1 MRYLKMVIIKKKR
14 LAITNFLI
22 MKKTIKQ
29 VEDFFTLYKT
39 FAWEKDSE
47 SMISLY
53 DEQVL
58 IFDMWG
64 EGHCSGLVAWSVI
77 IKDWL
82 GSLEEERVNVTFE
95 MIQIHQG
102 DKVSFAT
109 EIVGYQAI
117 SVDNKVIRSM
127 KNRITVGFTKTE
139 TGWKVVHQHTSA
151 PIDSDL
157 KAILDL

>member
-1 MRYLKMVIIKKKR
+1 
-14 LAITNFLI
+14 
-22 MKKTIKQ
+22 MKKTIDQ

-39 FAWEKDSE
+39 FTWEKDSE
-47 SMISLY
+47 SMIALY

-58 IFDMWG
+58 VFDMWG
-64 EGHCSGLVAWSVI
+64 EGHCSGLVAWSAI

-82 GSLEEERVNVTFE
+82 GSLNDERVNVIFE

-109 EIVGYQAI
+109 AIVGYQAI

-127 KNRITVGFTKTE
+127 KNRITVGLQKLTRVGK
-139 TGWKVVHQHTSA
+139 
-151 PIDSDL
+151 
-157 KAILDL
+157 

>member
-1 MRYLKMVIIKKKR
+1 M
-14 LAITNFLI
+14 IT
-22 MKKTIKQ
+22 
-29 VEDFFTLYKT
+29 
-39 FAWEKDSE
+39 
-47 SMISLY
+47 LY

-64 EGHCSGLVAWSVI
+64 EGHCSDLPAWSAI
-77 IKDWL
+77 IKEWL
-82 GSLEEERVNVTFE
+82 GSLKDERLNVIFE

-109 EIVGYQAI
+109 AIVGYQAI
-117 SVDNKVIRSM
+117 SADNKAIRSM
-127 KNRITVGFTKTE
+127 KNRITVGFAKTE